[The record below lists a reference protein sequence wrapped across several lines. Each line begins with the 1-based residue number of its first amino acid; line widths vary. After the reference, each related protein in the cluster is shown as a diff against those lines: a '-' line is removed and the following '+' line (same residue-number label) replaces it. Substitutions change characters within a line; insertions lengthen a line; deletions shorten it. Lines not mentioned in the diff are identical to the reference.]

1 MMIRYYYNGPV
12 LCVSDNLTLLS
23 VTLSVLS
30 DCGLY
35 RDRGQGFNYNT
46 VSKKSIMFTMV
57 EVCHPPT
64 SQDDI

>member
-1 MMIRYYYNGPV
+1 MIRYYYNGPV

-30 DCGLY
+30 DSGLY
-35 RDRGQGFNYNT
+35 RDRGWGFSN
-46 VSKKSIMFTMV
+46 KSIMFTMV